1 IPPAA
6 SGHRSALAAEIP
18 RQRRRAQHAGVPEG
32 VLLQG
37 GSADGDGQRLPG
49 LVRVCIGGACL
60 PTPAC
65 GRVLSPPDPYLT
77 VSVAALEAMPFG
89 FTTCTVQVRAV
100 PPTFT
105 VAWIWLADADW
116 MAAPCSVSEAPAVVS
131 TTCSPLPGWKPEP
144 LMVSVCA
151 AAERVMGFGLSE
163 AMAGGATTWK
173 LPLLEASPLGLTTCT
188 VQVRAVAP
196 TSISARICVL
206 LTKAICPPLKVD
218 RKSTRLNSSHL
229 VIS

>member
-1 IPPAA
+1 
-6 SGHRSALAAEIP
+6 
-18 RQRRRAQHAGVPEG
+18 
-32 VLLQG
+32 
-37 GSADGDGQRLPG
+37 
-49 LVRVCIGGACL
+49 
-60 PTPAC
+60 
-65 GRVLSPPDPYLT
+65 
-77 VSVAALEAMPFG
+77 MPFG
-89 FTTCTVQVRAV
+89 FTTCTIQVRAV

-105 VAWIWLADADW
+105 VAWIWLADANW
-116 MAAPCSVSEAPAVVS
+116 MTAPCSVSEAPAVVS

-163 AMAGGATTWK
+163 VMAGGATTWK

-206 LTKAICPPLKVD
+206 LTKAICPPLKVVVGPPAYPTIAFNPVPLT
-218 RKSTRLNSSHL
+218 KPLPLMVMTWLALAPVSGLGVTLPTTGGAAGATRLAALDAGPVGLATVMLQAPAAAPVMTVAWIWVALRL
-229 VIS
+229 VTGRLLLPPE